1 MVAGLQAAG
10 HYLQARALV
19 TDDIWQIRAIVCQW
33 IADAQVQVVLMT
45 GGTGFTARD
54 NTPQAVVP
62 LLDKQVDGFGELF
75 RHLSL
80 AAC

>member
-1 MVAGLQAAG
+1 
-10 HYLQARALV
+10 
-19 TDDIWQIRAIVCQW
+19 
-33 IADAQVQVVLMT
+33 LMT